1 MAAVMPSTSTGEPG
15 TVEGVTTA
23 GEGAGVSRGEQVR
36 RPSEDGRGGDLTGQ
50 RPAELHPAVLAAAKR
65 GDATAFAEIIRHH
78 DRELRLLAFRLL
90 GDQSQMEDA
99 LQDAAI
105 KAYQAFPAFEG
116 RAAVGTWL
124 HRIVYTT
131 CLDHLR
137 RRPAPLRR
145 PAPAVE
151 EAAAPGSDPLDQLV
165 ATERLEAAL
174 GALPPDQRVAL
185 LLIDQEGYDY
195 RTAGEIIGV
204 PAGTVSSRVS
214 TARATVRRLLRA
226 PNDRGGER

>member
-1 MAAVMPSTSTGEPG
+1 MEGMTGA
-15 TVEGVTTA
+15 A
-23 GEGAGVSRGEQVR
+23 GEGADLSRGER
-36 RPSEDGRGGDLTGQ
+36 ARGPSDGGRGDDLTDQ
-50 RPAELHPAVLAAAKR
+50 RPADLHSAVLAAARR
-65 GDATAFAEIIRHH
+65 GDARAFAEILQHH

-90 GDQSQMEDA
+90 GDRAEAEDA

-105 KAYQAFPAFEG
+105 KAYRALSTFKG
-116 RAAVGTWL
+116 RSAVGTWL

-137 RRPAPLRR
+137 RRPAPLEPPVL
-145 PAPAVE
+145 PAQEPVD
-151 EAAAPGSDPLDQLV
+151 PKPDPLDRLV
-165 ATERLEAAL
+165 AWEQLEAAL

-195 RTAGEIIGV
+195 RTAGEIIGI

-214 TARATVRRLLRA
+214 TARTTVRRLLGDS
-226 PNDRGGER
+226 NERGGEA